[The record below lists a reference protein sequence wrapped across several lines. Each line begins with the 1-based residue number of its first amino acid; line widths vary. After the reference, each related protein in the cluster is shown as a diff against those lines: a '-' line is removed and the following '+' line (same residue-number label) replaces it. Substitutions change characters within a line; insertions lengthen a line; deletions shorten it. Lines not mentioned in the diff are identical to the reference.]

1 MRVLVASASKHGSTA
16 EIARTIGASLTFRQ
30 IEADV
35 RPAESVTSLEGYDG
49 VILGSGVYMGHWL
62 EPAKRFIQQHTEDLL
77 RRPVWL
83 FSSGPLGDPA
93 KPGEDPAD
101 AAALVEATRALE
113 HRVFPGSLWKED
125 LGIAERAMVAAVRAP
140 EGDFRP
146 WAEIDDWAGQIAAQL
161 ATSIRSA
168 TPV

>member
-16 EIARTIGASLTFRQ
+16 EIARTIGASLTFRG
-30 IEADV
+30 IETDV
-35 RPAESVTSLEGYDG
+35 RSVEAVASLEGYDG
-49 VILGSGVYMGHWL
+49 VVLGSAIYMGHWL
-62 EPAKRFIQQHTEDLL
+62 EAARRFIDDYATELHE
-77 RRPVWL
+77 RPVWL

-93 KPGEDPAD
+93 KPTEEPAD
-101 AAALVEATRALE
+101 VVALSEATHARE
-113 HRVFPGSLWKED
+113 HRVFAGSLWKED

-146 WAEIDDWAGQIAAQL
+146 WPEIDEWAGTIASEL
-161 ATSIRSA
+161 T